1 MSHLYGTFDTRT
13 ASAEFIGMPFQYGYM
28 NHMRLDDKH
37 NVIYVGKG
45 HEMFRVIYTYCKD
58 YISIDPAE
66 DPSDMVQ
73 LKRDHRHVTRQVMDF
88 LREDNRIAKYLKPA
102 SEYTRSS
109 ESLSFSKSLIH
120 TTFDIQTV
128 PFDHMEF
135 NARFLNCNRMAC
147 EYTIHLEHD
156 EEVWDIEMEIVG
168 NAFIARDPIDDNHL
182 RYQFK
187 GEVPSIIDMVKALI
201 EVFHSDLYKVRYAK
215 PVEQSADTVTG
226 GS

>member
-28 NHMRLDDKH
+28 NHMRLDDHH

-45 HEMFRVIYTYCKD
+45 HEMFRVLYKYCKD
-58 YISIDPAE
+58 YINIVPVE
-66 DPSDMVQ
+66 DPTITVQ
-73 LKRDHRHVTRQVMDF
+73 LKRDGRHVTQQVMDF
-88 LREDNRIAKYLKPA
+88 LREDNRIVKYLKPA
-102 SEYTRSS
+102 PEYTRSS
-109 ESLSFSKSLIH
+109 ESLSFSKSFIN

-128 PFDHMEF
+128 PFDELEF

-156 EEVWDIEMEIVG
+156 EEVWDVEMDIMG
-168 NAFIARDPIDDNHL
+168 NAFIARDPIDDNHF